1 MSKLPKLE
9 SWLQCQQ
16 SDLLRTLVRGAGAAL
31 SVQIISAG
39 TIYVSQ
45 ILLARWLGATEYG
58 IYDYAIAL
66 SLSLAFLAGLG
77 LPTAVLRF
85 IPKYQFEQDW
95 QHLRGMIW
103 ESWQQTLI
111 ASLITAIFSTVGLQW
126 LAIHQGL
133 EHSRALIF
141 GVWIVPS
148 IALANLQ
155 QQIAR
160 AFQKITLAYA
170 PYLIAYPLILI
181 GIASVWQ
188 LHQNLTSTVAI
199 ALSIL
204 SLLLVL
210 IVQALLF
217 YRGLTTE
224 ISQAVPAYAI
234 GQWWRVALPLMF
246 LDGSSVVLSQTD
258 TLMLG
263 AMLGGKA
270 VGIYSAALKTSLWV
284 HFILT
289 AVNAIFAPI
298 IASLHAQGD
307 RQGLQQLVSTIARWM
322 FYPALAIAIGLII
335 FAEPALQLFGTEF
348 TAARGALI
356 VLILGQLVNVGA
368 GSVGYLLMMTG
379 NQIPAA
385 SVMGVSA
392 LTNVVLNLIG
402 IHWLGIIGAA
412 LATAFSMMLWNVW
425 LHAIVVKRLDVR
437 PSILATFR

>member
-1 MSKLPKLE
+1 MPKLPKFE
-9 SWLQCQQ
+9 SWLKHQQ

-31 SVQIISAG
+31 SVQITSAG

-45 ILLARWLGATEYG
+45 ILLARWLGVTEYG

-77 LPTAVLRF
+77 LPIAVLRF

-95 QHLRGMIW
+95 RHLRGIIW
-103 ESWQQTLI
+103 GSWQQTLI
-111 ASLITAIFSTVGLQW
+111 ASLITSVFSTVVLQW
-126 LAIHQGL
+126 LASNQGL
-133 EHSRALIF
+133 EHSKPLIF
-141 GVWIVPS
+141 GVWSVPLM
-148 IALANLQ
+148 ALVNLQ

-160 AFQKITLAYA
+160 AFQRITLAYA

-181 GIASVWQ
+181 GITFIWQ
-188 LHQNLTSTVAI
+188 LNRSLNSTEAI

-210 IVQALLF
+210 LVQALLF
-217 YRGLTTE
+217 YRELTTE

-246 LDGSSVVLSQTD
+246 MDGSSVVLSQTD

-263 AMLGGKA
+263 TMLGAKA

-322 FYPALAIAIGLII
+322 FYPALVIAIGLII
-335 FAEPALQLFGTEF
+335 FAEPVLQLFGSEF
-348 TAARGALI
+348 TTARGALI

-368 GSVGYLLMMTG
+368 GSVGYLLIMTG

-385 SVMGVSA
+385 RVMGISA
-392 LTNVVLNLIG
+392 FTNVVLNVLG
-402 IHWLGIIGAA
+402 IYWLGIFGAA

>member
-1 MSKLPKLE
+1 MPKLPKLE
-9 SWLQCQQ
+9 SWLQHQQ
-16 SDLLRTLVRGAGAAL
+16 SDLLKTLVRGAGAAL
-31 SVQIISAG
+31 SVQVFSAG
-39 TIYVSQ
+39 TIYISQ
-45 ILLARWLGATEYG
+45 ILLARWLGVTEYG

-95 QHLRGMIW
+95 RHLRGIISG
-103 ESWQQTLI
+103 SWQQTLI
-111 ASLITAIFSTVGLQW
+111 ASLITAIFSTIVLQW
-126 LAIHQGL
+126 LASNQGL
-133 EHSRALIF
+133 EHSRPLIF
-141 GVWIVPS
+141 GVWIVPLM
-148 IALANLQ
+148 ALANLQ

-160 AFQKITLAYA
+160 AFQRITLAYA
-170 PYLIAYPLILI
+170 PYLIAYPLVLI
-181 GIASVWQ
+181 GITFIWQ
-188 LHQNLTSTVAI
+188 LDRSLNSTEAI

-204 SLLLVL
+204 SLLLVS

-217 YRGLTTE
+217 YREFSTE
-224 ISQAVPAYAI
+224 ISQAVPAYALS
-234 GQWWRVALPLMF
+234 QWWRVALPLMF

-263 AMLGGKA
+263 TMLGAKA

-322 FYPALAIAIGLII
+322 FYPALAIAIGLIV
-335 FAEPALQLFGTEF
+335 FAEPVLQLFGAEF
-348 TAARGALI
+348 TTARGALI

-368 GSVGYLLMMTG
+368 GSVGYLLIMTG

-385 SVMGVSA
+385 SVMGISA
-392 LTNVVLNLIG
+392 FTNVVLNFVG
-402 IHWLGIIGAA
+402 IHWLGIVGAA
-412 LATAFSMMLWNVW
+412 LATAFSMMLWNV
-425 LHAIVVKRLDVR
+425 
-437 PSILATFR
+437 

>member
-1 MSKLPKLE
+1 MCKLPKLE
-9 SWLQCQQ
+9 SWLQHQQ

-31 SVQIISAG
+31 SVQIFSAG
-39 TIYVSQ
+39 TIYISQ
-45 ILLARWLGATEYG
+45 VLLARWLGVTEYG

-77 LPTAVLRF
+77 LSTAVLRF

-95 QHLRGMIW
+95 RHLRGIIW
-103 ESWQQTLI
+103 GSWQQTLI
-111 ASLITAIFSTVGLQW
+111 ASLITAILSTVVLQW
-126 LAIHQGL
+126 LSRDYGL
-133 EHSRALIF
+133 EHSRSLIF
-141 GVWIVPS
+141 GVWSVPL

-160 AFQKITLAYA
+160 AFHKITLAYA
-170 PYLIAYPLILI
+170 PYLIAYPLVLI
-181 GIASVWQ
+181 GITFVWQ

-199 ALSIL
+199 ALSML
-204 SLLLVL
+204 SILLVL
-210 IVQALLF
+210 IIQALLF

-224 ISQAVPAYAI
+224 ISHANPAYAI
-234 GQWWRVALPLMF
+234 AQWWKVALPLMF
-246 LDGSSVVLSQTD
+246 LDGSSIVLSQTD

-263 AMLGGKA
+263 TMLGAQA

-307 RQGLQQLVSTIARWM
+307 RLGLQQLVSTIARWM
-322 FYPALAIAIGLII
+322 FYPALAIAIGLIV
-335 FAEPALQLFGTEF
+335 FANPVLRLFGMEF
-348 TAARGALI
+348 TAAKGALI

-379 NQIPAA
+379 NQMPAA
-385 SVMGVSA
+385 SVMGISA
-392 LTNVVLNLIG
+392 LANVVLNLIG
-402 IHWLGIIGAA
+402 IHWLGIFGAA
-412 LATAFSMMLWNVW
+412 LATAFCMMLWNVW

>member
-1 MSKLPKLE
+1 MPHLPKFE
-9 SWLQCQQ
+9 SWLQHQQ
-16 SDLLRTLVRGAGAAL
+16 SDLLNTLVRGARAAL
-31 SVQIISAG
+31 SVQIFSAIA
-39 TIYVSQ
+39 IYISQ
-45 ILLARWLGATEYG
+45 ILLARWLGVTEYG

-95 QHLRGMIW
+95 RHLRGIIW
-103 ESWQQTLI
+103 GSWQQTLI
-111 ASLITAIFSTVGLQW
+111 ASLITAIFSTIVLQW
-126 LAIHQGL
+126 LSIHYGL
-133 EHSRALIF
+133 EHSRSLIF
-141 GVWIVPS
+141 GVWSVPLM
-148 IALANLQ
+148 ALAILQ

-160 AFQKITLAYA
+160 AFQRITLAYA
-170 PYLIAYPLILI
+170 PYLIAYPLVLI
-181 GIASVWQ
+181 AIAFIWQ
-188 LHQNLTSTVAI
+188 LHENLNSTEAI

-210 IVQALLF
+210 LVQALLF
-217 YRGLTTE
+217 YRELTTE

-246 LDGSSVVLSQTD
+246 LDGSSIVLSQTD

-263 AMLGGKA
+263 AMLGAKA

-322 FYPALAIAIGLII
+322 FYPALAIAIGLIV
-335 FAEPALQLFGTEF
+335 FAVPVLQLFGTEF

-379 NQIPAA
+379 NQNPAA
-385 SVMGVSA
+385 SVMGISA
-392 LTNVVLNLIG
+392 LVNVVLNLIG
-402 IHWLGIIGAA
+402 IHWLGIFGAA

>member
-1 MSKLPKLE
+1 MPKLLKLE
-9 SWLQCQQ
+9 SWLQNQQ
-16 SDLLRTLVRGAGAAL
+16 SDLLKTLVRGAGAAL
-31 SVQIISAG
+31 SVQILSAG
-39 TIYVSQ
+39 AIYISQ
-45 ILLARWLGATEYG
+45 ILLARWLGVIEYG

-95 QHLRGMIW
+95 RHLRGIICG
-103 ESWQQTLI
+103 SWQQTLV
-111 ASLITAIFSTVGLQW
+111 ASLITAIFSTIVIQW
-126 LAIHQGL
+126 LASNQGL
-133 EHSRALIF
+133 EHSRPLIF
-141 GVWIVPS
+141 GVWIVPLM
-148 IALANLQ
+148 ALANLQ

-160 AFQKITLAYA
+160 AFQRITLAYA
-170 PYLIAYPLILI
+170 PYLIAYPLVLI
-181 GIASVWQ
+181 GITFIWQ
-188 LHQNLTSTVAI
+188 LDRSLNSTEAI

-210 IVQALLF
+210 LVQALLF
-217 YRGLTTE
+217 YREISTE
-224 ISQAVPAYAI
+224 ISQVFPAYALS
-234 GQWWRVALPLMF
+234 QWWRVALPLMF

-263 AMLGGKA
+263 TMLGAKA

-307 RQGLQQLVSTIARWM
+307 RQGLQQLVSTIAQWM
-322 FYPALAIAIGLII
+322 FYPALAIAIGLIV
-335 FAEPALQLFGTEF
+335 FAEPVLQLFGAEF
-348 TAARGALI
+348 TTARGALI

-368 GSVGYLLMMTG
+368 GSVGYLLIMTG

-385 SVMGVSA
+385 SVMGISA
-392 LTNVVLNLIG
+392 FTNVVLNFVG
-402 IHWLGIIGAA
+402 IHWLGIVGAA

-425 LHAIVVKRLDVR
+425 LHTIVVKRLNVR

>member
-1 MSKLPKLE
+1 MPKLPKLE
-9 SWLQCQQ
+9 SWLQRQQ
-16 SDLLRTLVRGAGAAL
+16 SGLLRTLVRGAGAAL
-31 SVQIISAG
+31 SVQIISASA
-39 TIYVSQ
+39 IYVSQ
-45 ILLARWLGATEYG
+45 ILLARWLGVTEYG

-66 SLSLAFLAGLG
+66 GLSLAFLAGLG

-95 QHLRGMIW
+95 RHLRGIIW
-103 ESWQQTLI
+103 GSWQQTLI
-111 ASLITAIFSTVGLQW
+111 ASLVTAIFSTIVLLW
-126 LAIHQGL
+126 LTIHQGL
-133 EHSRALIF
+133 EYSRSLIF
-141 GVWIVPS
+141 AVWIVPLM
-148 IALANLQ
+148 ALANLQ

-170 PYLIAYPLILI
+170 PYLIAYPLVLI

-199 ALSIL
+199 ALSML
-204 SLLLVL
+204 SMLLVL
-210 IVQALLF
+210 IIQALLF
-217 YRGLTTE
+217 RRELTTE
-224 ISQAVPAYAI
+224 ISQANPAYAI
-234 GQWWRVALPLMF
+234 GQWWKVALPLMF

-263 AMLGGKA
+263 AMLGAKA

-298 IASLHAQGD
+298 VASLHAQGD

-322 FYPALAIAIGLII
+322 FYPALIIAIGLIV
-335 FAEPALQLFGTEF
+335 FAEPVLQLFGAEF
-348 TAARGALI
+348 TTARGALI
-356 VLILGQLVNVGA
+356 ILILGQLVNVGA

-385 SVMGVSA
+385 SVMGISA
-392 LTNVVLNLIG
+392 LANLILNLIG
-402 IHWLGIIGAA
+402 IHWLGIFGAA

>member
-103 ESWQQTLI
+103 GSWQQTLI

>member
-1 MSKLPKLE
+1 MPKLPKLE
-9 SWLQCQQ
+9 SWIQRQQ

-31 SVQIISAG
+31 SVQILSAG

-45 ILLARWLGATEYG
+45 ILLARWLGVTEYG

-95 QHLRGMIW
+95 QHLRGIIW
-103 ESWQQTLI
+103 GSWQQTLI
-111 ASLITAIFSTVGLQW
+111 ASLITAIFSTFVLQW
-126 LAIHQGL
+126 LSIHRGL
-133 EHSRALIF
+133 EHSRSLIF
-141 GVWIVPS
+141 GIWSVPL

-170 PYLIAYPLILI
+170 PYLIAYPLVLI
-181 GIASVWQ
+181 GIASTWQ
-188 LHQNLTSTVAI
+188 LHQNLNSTVAI
-199 ALSIL
+199 ALSML
-204 SLLLVL
+204 SILLVS

-217 YRGLTTE
+217 YRGMTTE
-224 ISQAVPAYAI
+224 ISQAAPAYAI
-234 GQWWRVALPLMF
+234 GQWWKVALPLMF
-246 LDGSSVVLSQTD
+246 LDGSSVILSQTD

-263 AMLGGKA
+263 TMLGAKA

-335 FAEPALQLFGTEF
+335 FAVPVLQLFGTEF

-379 NQIPAA
+379 NQMPAA

-392 LTNVVLNLIG
+392 LANIILNLVG
-402 IHWLGIIGAA
+402 IHWLGIFGAA

-425 LHAIVVKRLDVR
+425 LHTIVVKRLDVR